1 MFDVIRG
8 WVYDTQYPEN
18 SRGHE
23 MDAKK
28 KETITSDIRRLCAF
42 SSELSE
48 MVTRILADA
57 ADMKKFI
64 DLGVELGEKFTMKCE
79 LCLKGDLMLRDQ
91 LNTMHNACSVLDSN
105 IARQKEV
112 VAGLRD
118 RGGIDPATE
127 KRLKY
132 RILMLS
138 ESIQNALG
146 LIRRI
151 LDRHNRVILINKL
164 IGRRIAG
171 IPEFLERLGDAGRRM
186 TEAVTGLNALATAN
200 GCGTGDDLYRRANS
214 VLDAGDAGGIAG
226 IADEILGELKAEE
239 SLMAALAVASPAL
252 EELRKAA
259 AEARIDA
266 GDTQKTIDERAGQ
279 NRRNLEDMAQ
289 LSPVLSVEIEEYK
302 KVRNFIE
309 GGRGGDTPVPGAR
322 AFFRELSILY
332 NTAVDSIE
340 NLVEL
345 NAYSVELFK
354 TNGMREEQVA
364 EIWNMFRRCQ
374 DNIRA
379 QADETAAHLAAITE
393 GLGRNGIIG
402 QVVEKNLRKLL

>member
-8 WVYDTQYPEN
+8 WVYGTLYPEN
-18 SRGHE
+18 SSGHE

-42 SSELSE
+42 SSEMSE

-64 DLGVELGEKFTMKCE
+64 DLAAELGEKFTMKCE

-112 VAGLRD
+112 VAGLRNS
-118 RGGIDPATE
+118 GGLDPSTE
-127 KRLKY
+127 KRLRY

-138 ESIQNALG
+138 ESIENALG

-171 IPEFLERLGDAGRRM
+171 TPEFLERLGDAGRRM
-186 TEAVTGLNALATAN
+186 AEAVATLNALATAT
-200 GCGTGDDLYRRANS
+200 GCGVGDDLYRRATG
-214 VLDAGDAGGIAG
+214 VLEAGDAGGIAG
-226 IADEILGELKAEE
+226 IADEIKRELKAEE
-239 SLMAALAVASPAL
+239 SLMAALAAASPAL

-259 AEARIDA
+259 AEVRMDS
-266 GDTQKTIDERAGQ
+266 GDTQKTMDERFGQ
-279 NRRNLEDMAQ
+279 NRRNLEDMAR

-309 GGRGGDTPVPGAR
+309 GGRGGEVPGPGSR

-345 NAYSVELFK
+345 NAYTMELFK
-354 TNGMREEQVA
+354 TNGKREEQVA

-379 QADETAAHLAAITE
+379 QGDETAAHLAAITE

-402 QVVEKNLRKLL
+402 QVVEKNLLKLL

>member
-8 WVYDTQYPEN
+8 WVYCTHYPEN
-18 SRGHE
+18 DRGHE

-28 KETITSDIRRLCAF
+28 IETITSDIRRMCAF

-57 ADMKKFI
+57 ADMKKFV
-64 DLGVELGEKFTMKCE
+64 DLAVELGEKFTIKCE
-79 LCLKGDLMLRDQ
+79 LSLKGDLMLRDQ

-105 IARQKEV
+105 ITRQKEV

-171 IPEFLERLGDAGRRM
+171 TPEFLERLGDAGRRM
-186 TEAVTGLNALATAN
+186 TESVASLNVLATAN

-214 VLDAGDAGGIAG
+214 VLEAGDAGGIAG
-226 IADEILGELKAEE
+226 IADEIVGELKAEE
-239 SLMAALAVASPAL
+239 SLMGALAVASPAL
-252 EELRKAA
+252 EELKKAA

-266 GDTQKTIDERAGQ
+266 GDTQKTIDERSGQ
-279 NRRNLEDMAQ
+279 NRRNIEDMAQ

-302 KVRNFIE
+302 KVRDFIE
-309 GGRGGDTPVPGAR
+309 GGRGGEIPGPGAR
-322 AFFRELSILY
+322 AFFREMSILY

-354 TNGMREEQVA
+354 TNGKREEQVA

-379 QADETAAHLAAITE
+379 QGDETAAHLAAITE